1 MNPCTMTS
9 TTSTLTAPLLI
20 QQLLRRL
27 VVPLRTRA
35 DEPGLPPAQ
44 RIQAVLLEDAL
55 GAALVLY
62 PRNQLLD
69 LKRLASFSGRTLGP
83 VRAERLRR
91 MLDRH
96 GLGCL
101 PALPAIT
108 SSPCY
113 YDERL
118 LEQPVLLIESGTPGL
133 LLEIGR
139 EHFQMLLA
147 KARPGR
153 FGEPLGNIQPN
164 LNRPGDDSSEI
175 DHAVKT
181 FTARRIQQRLDETVE
196 IPPLTRT
203 AQRIIKLRANPNAT
217 IDDVT
222 AVVETD
228 PALAAQVMRWASSPL
243 YAAPG
248 KIRSV
253 EEAIIRVLGFDL
265 VINLALGLA
274 LGRHLS
280 QLSDPNQQNTPYW
293 QQAIYTA
300 ALIEGLTRMIPPA
313 QRPETGLAYLGG
325 LLHNFGYLLLAHIFP
340 PHFDL
345 ICQHLET
352 NPHLWHGHIEQYL
365 LGITREQIGSWMMR
379 NWEMQEEIYTA
390 LRFQNDP
397 DYAGPHS
404 AYPNLVYLAVNLLRG
419 VGIGD
424 GMRQPVPE
432 SLYQRLGLTAE
443 QAEEALQKVLRAE
456 AALRDM
462 ASQFQGSRATGPHD
476 PELE

>member
-118 LEQPVLLIESGTPGL
+118 L
-133 LLEIGR
+133 LEIGR

-153 FGEPLGNIQPN
+153 FGEPPGNIQPN

-228 PALAAQVMRWASSPL
+228 PALAAQVMRWASS
-243 YAAPG
+243 
-248 KIRSV
+248 RS
-253 EEAIIRVLGFDL
+253 E
-265 VINLALGLA
+265 
-274 LGRHLS
+274 
-280 QLSDPNQQNTPYW
+280 
-293 QQAIYTA
+293 
-300 ALIEGLTRMIPPA
+300 
-313 QRPETGLAYLGG
+313 
-325 LLHNFGYLLLAHIFP
+325 
-340 PHFDL
+340 
-345 ICQHLET
+345 
-352 NPHLWHGHIEQYL
+352 
-365 LGITREQIGSWMMR
+365 
-379 NWEMQEEIYTA
+379 
-390 LRFQNDP
+390 
-397 DYAGPHS
+397 
-404 AYPNLVYLAVNLLRG
+404 
-419 VGIGD
+419 
-424 GMRQPVPE
+424 
-432 SLYQRLGLTAE
+432 
-443 QAEEALQKVLRAE
+443 
-456 AALRDM
+456 
-462 ASQFQGSRATGPHD
+462 
-476 PELE
+476 